1 MIEGR
6 DIVILCGMHFHA
18 EYWTSKQHIANLLAV
33 ENRVLFVE
41 RRPWLWEIRRWLSL
55 FKGGVSKD
63 KGNLWLLPVL
73 YLIPGNYRCRF
84 VNALNQRLTIF
95 FLRRALRRLN
105 FRNPVVWSFVHD
117 AHSVIEKLGR
127 LRIYHCVDNWREFP
141 RWEKELA
148 RRLEEMTARVSH
160 IVFAS
165 AMVLAKRLKR
175 LNPETHYFPNA
186 VDLDAFRSRSSD
198 RIPQD
203 LARIPGPR
211 ICYMGSLEMWF
222 DVSLVRAVARR
233 RPEWSFVLFGALGK
247 TFTGHALFNLPNVT
261 YLGLKRK
268 DTLRDYLLACDVC
281 IIPFKVNNLTKAVS
295 PLKLFEYFACGKP
308 IVSTDLPEAARFT
321 PLVRIAR
328 TPAAFE
334 RAVRESLKEGG
345 KLFRRRIAAAWE
357 NSWARRIEE
366 YTRIIKRHSGMDN
379 IDIFDRK

>member
-6 DIVILCGMHFHA
+6 DIVIICGMHFHA

-41 RRPWLWEIRRWLSL
+41 RRPWIWEIRRWLSL
-55 FKGGVSKD
+55 LSGGVRRE
-63 KGNLWLLPVL
+63 KGKLWLLPIL
-73 YLIPGNYRCRF
+73 YLIPGNYRWRF
-84 VNALNQRLTIF
+84 INALNQKLTIL

-105 FRNPVVWSFVHD
+105 IHQPIVWSFVHD
-117 AHSVIEKLGR
+117 ANRVIESLGR
-127 LRIYHCVDNWREFP
+127 LKIYHCVDNWQEFP
-141 RWEKELA
+141 RWEKGLA
-148 RRLEEMTARVSH
+148 LRLEKMTAKGSD

-165 AMVLAKRLKR
+165 AMVLAERLKK

-186 VDLDAFRSRSSD
+186 VDLDTFRSRSSD
-198 RIPQD
+198 RIPED

-222 DVSLVRAVARR
+222 DVSLVRDLARR
-233 RPEWSFVLFGALGK
+233 RPEWSFILFGALGK
-247 TFTGHALFNLPNVT
+247 TFTGHSLFSVPNVH

-268 DTLRDYLLACDVC
+268 ETLRDYLLACDVC
-281 IIPFKVNNLTKAVS
+281 IIPFKINNLTRSVS

-308 IVSTDLPEAARFT
+308 IVSTELPEVSRFI

-328 TPAAFE
+328 TPFAFE
-334 RAVRESLKEGG
+334 KAISESLNEGG
-345 KLFRRRIAAAWE
+345 KLFKRRIAAAWE

-366 YTRIIKRHSGMDN
+366 YSRVINSIEKGNRQ
-379 IDIFDRK
+379 R